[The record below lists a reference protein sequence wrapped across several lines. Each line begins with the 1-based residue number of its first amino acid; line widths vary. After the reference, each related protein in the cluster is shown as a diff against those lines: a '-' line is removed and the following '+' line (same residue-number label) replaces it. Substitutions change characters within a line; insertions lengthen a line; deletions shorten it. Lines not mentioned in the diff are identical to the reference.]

1 MLLNKVKKR
10 VTGVCPLCDK
20 VIEGW
25 MLQMQR
31 IKVKKRVTGV
41 INNVFIKAQG
51 LALYTGRKYVL
62 IVGLHSI
69 Y

>member
-1 MLLNKVKKR
+1 MLRNKVKKR

-25 MLQMQR
+25 MSQMLW
-31 IKVKKRVTGV
+31 IKVKKLVTGI

-62 IVGLHSI
+62 IIGLHST
-69 Y
+69 